1 MQLALIVTLV
11 LHGLSGVFWAG
22 STFVLAR
29 GVDAAQAL
37 RMPQRGA
44 SAVALVTGIVL
55 MALTHRDSFGAHE
68 AVLLAGIV
76 AALAAGAVQS
86 MMASRGVVA
95 HRIAAVLLML
105 TVACMLASKYL

>member
-22 STFVLAR
+22 TTAVLAR
-29 GVDAAQAL
+29 GVDASQVL
-37 RMPQRGA
+37 RKPQRAA
-44 SAVALVTGIVL
+44 SGLALLTGIVL
-55 MALTHRDSFGAHE
+55 MALTHRATFGAHE
-68 AVLLAGIV
+68 AVLVAGIV

-86 MMASRGVVA
+86 MMAARGVVA
-95 HRIAAVLLML
+95 QRIAAVLLMI